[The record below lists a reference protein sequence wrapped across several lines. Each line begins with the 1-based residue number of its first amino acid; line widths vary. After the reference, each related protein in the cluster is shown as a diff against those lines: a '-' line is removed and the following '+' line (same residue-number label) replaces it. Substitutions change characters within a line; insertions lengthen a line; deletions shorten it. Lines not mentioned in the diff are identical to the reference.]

1 MAPTYMDGGFNFC
14 FKLRYIFSKP
24 ERGDIVAIRL
34 AGERVMLLKRVVAL
48 EGDVVEFRNG
58 DLFVNEEKIDEVY
71 ARYPSDWNL
80 APRTVNEGHIYVVG
94 DNRSVSINIHRFG
107 QTPVDRVVGGPLW

>member
-14 FKLRYIFSKP
+14 FKLRYIFSRP

-34 AGERVMLLKRVVAL
+34 AGERVMLLKRVVAV

-58 DLFVNEEKIDEVY
+58 DLFVNEDQIDEVY
-71 ARYPSDWNL
+71 TRYPSDWNL
-80 APRTVNEGHIYVVG
+80 APRTVNKGHVYVVG
-94 DNRSVSINIHRFG
+94 DNRSVSIVIHRFG
-107 QTPVDRVVGGPLW
+107 QTPVDRVVGVPLW